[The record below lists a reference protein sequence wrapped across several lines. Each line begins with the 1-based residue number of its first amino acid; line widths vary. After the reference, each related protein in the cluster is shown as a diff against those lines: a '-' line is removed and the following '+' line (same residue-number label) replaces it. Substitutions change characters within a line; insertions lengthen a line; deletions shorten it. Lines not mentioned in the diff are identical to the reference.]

1 MVVVKFKQ
9 EFTKQ
14 QGNLPREE
22 ASRVAPTTATADYIN
37 YDQNPASNS
46 EAYDY
51 DFTRW
56 VDLDYV
62 PNRIQVTTI
71 TNEMLSMDPEYI

>member
-14 QGNLPREE
+14 QGNLPLEVG
-22 ASRVAPTTATADYIN
+22 SRVAPIATTDYIN

-71 TNEMLSMDPEYI
+71 TNEMLSMDLKYI